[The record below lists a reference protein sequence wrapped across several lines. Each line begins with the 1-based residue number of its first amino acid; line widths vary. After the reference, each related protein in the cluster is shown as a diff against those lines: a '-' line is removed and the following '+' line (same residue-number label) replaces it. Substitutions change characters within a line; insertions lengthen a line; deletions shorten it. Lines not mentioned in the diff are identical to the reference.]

1 MQGLNVLLDSTYI
14 QNTNQNIETPKVEE
28 KSENSVSFMTMVK
41 NEIRNNETSRSFEF
55 VQKTDTDVYKSS
67 SENSVNS
74 NEKVSENNTDVK
86 KNQETKISE
95 KSEDSQNEKI
105 ASSKDEKSLKEEKN
119 SKDDKSEK
127 LNSQTV
133 ETAANRIKELKNIV
147 DNDKLKSIMKDD
159 SEEKLVL
166 ASEKL
171 KLFNENGEEIS
182 LDSLIE
188 NTKNLKNEKTDKDD
202 VLSANVLG
210 SGNVFVMS
218 EKSEKISDKANLAKE
233 NSKTGKDV
241 KNVKK
246 LSDVITVTD
255 LRTEKPEAAAVE
267 KKTNLVTSVKQTS
280 SDSVQVTM
288 DMSSQAEKNILSLD
302 AQSAGAQGSTF
313 QAMLENQITENAQD
327 FVKAGNIVL
336 KDNNVG
342 NINLILHPES
352 LGNVKISLEL
362 SDNVIT
368 GKILVSSQ
376 EAFNAFNS
384 TQDSLKAAF
393 IESGFDTAGFD
404 VAFANQN
411 QNFSGNGQEQNQS
424 EHQAFNAYGNFVVEN
439 SSVSELNSD
448 IYNDARDYSID
459 IVA

>member
-1 MQGLNVLLDSTYI
+1 MQGLNVILDSTYI
-14 QNTNQNIETPKVEE
+14 QNTNQNIETPKTEE
-28 KSENSVSFMTMVK
+28 RSENSVSFMTMVK
-41 NEIRNNETSRSFEF
+41 NEIRNNEPSQSFDF
-55 VQKTDTDVYKSS
+55 VQKTDTDVLKSS
-67 SENSVNS
+67 SENPVRD
-74 NEKVSENNTDVK
+74 NEKISENNTDVK

-95 KSEDSQNEKI
+95 KSDDSQNEKV
-105 ASSKDEKSLKEEKN
+105 ASAKKENSSEDEKSDKAEKASN
-119 SKDDKSEK
+119 FKS
-127 LNSQTV
+127 V
-133 ETAANRIKELKNIV
+133 ETASNRINELKKHV
-147 DNDKLKSIMKDD
+147 DNEKLKSLMKDD
-159 SEEKLVL
+159 SEDKLAL

-171 KLFNENGEEIS
+171 KLFDSDENVS
-182 LDSLIE
+182 LDSLTE
-188 NTKNLKNEKTDKDD
+188 NTKNLKFEKEDKDELLSEN
-202 VLSANVLG
+202 VLS
-210 SGNVFVMS
+210 SGNLFTMS
-218 EKSEKISDKANLAKE
+218 EKSEKISDKVNLEKE
-233 NSKTGKDV
+233 NSKSVKAS

-288 DMSSQAEKNILSLD
+288 DLSSQAEKNILSLD

-313 QAMLENQITENAQD
+313 QAMLENQITENAHD

-376 EAFNAFNS
+376 EAFNAFS
-384 TQDSLKAAF
+384 SSQDSLKAAF
-393 IESGFDTAGFD
+393 IENGFDTAGFD
-404 VAFANQN
+404 IAFANQN
-411 QNFSGNGQEQNQS
+411 QNFSGNGQEQNQN

-448 IYNDARDYSID
+448 IYNEVRDYSID

>member
-1 MQGLNVLLDSTYI
+1 MQGLNVILDSTYI
-14 QNTNQNIETPKVEE
+14 QNTNQNIETPKAEE
-28 KSENSVSFMTMVK
+28 RSENSVSFMTMVK
-41 NEIRNNETSRSFEF
+41 NEIRNNEPSQSFDF
-55 VQKTDTDVYKSS
+55 VQKTDTDVLKSS
-67 SENSVNS
+67 SENPVKN
-74 NEKVSENNTDVK
+74 NEKISENNTDVK

-95 KSEDSQNEKI
+95 KSDDSQNEKV
-105 ASSKDEKSLKEEKN
+105 ASAKKENSSEDEKSEKAEKTSKFN
-119 SKDDKSEK
+119 S
-127 LNSQTV
+127 V
-133 ETAANRIKELKNIV
+133 ETASNRIQQLKKIV
-147 DNDKLKSIMKDD
+147 DNDKLKSLMKDD
-159 SEEKLVL
+159 SEDKLAL

-171 KLFNENGEEIS
+171 KLFDSDENVS
-182 LDSLIE
+182 LDSLTE
-188 NTKNLKNEKTDKDD
+188 NTKNLKFEKEDKDD
-202 VLSANVLG
+202 LLSENVLS
-210 SGNVFVMS
+210 SGNLFTMS
-218 EKSEKISDKANLAKE
+218 EKSEKFSDKVNLEKE
-233 NSKTGKDV
+233 NSKSVKAS

-288 DMSSQAEKNILSLD
+288 DLSSQAEKNILSLD

-376 EAFNAFNS
+376 EAFNAFS
-384 TQDSLKAAF
+384 SSQDSLKAAF
-393 IESGFDTAGFD
+393 IENGFDTAGFD

-411 QNFSGNGQEQNQS
+411 QNFSGNGQEQNQN
-424 EHQAFNAYGNFVVEN
+424 EHQAFNAYGNFTVEN
-439 SSVSELNSD
+439 SLVSELNSD
-448 IYNDARDYSID
+448 IYNEVRDYSID

>member
-1 MQGLNVLLDSTYI
+1 MQALNAILDSTYI

-28 KSENSVSFMTMVK
+28 RSENSVSFMTMVK
-41 NEIRNNETSRSFEF
+41 NEIRNNESSRGFEF
-55 VQKTDTDVYKSS
+55 VQKTDTDVSKSS
-67 SENSVNS
+67 SENSVNNS
-74 NEKVSENNTDVK
+74 EKISEKDTDVK

-95 KSEDSQNEKI
+95 KSDDSQNEKV
-105 ASSKDEKSLKEEKN
+105 ASAKKENSSEDEKSDKAEKA
-119 SKDDKSEK
+119 SKFKS
-127 LNSQTV
+127 V
-133 ETAANRIKELKNIV
+133 ETASNRINELKKHV
-147 DNDKLKSIMKDD
+147 DNEKLKSLMKDD
-159 SEEKLVL
+159 SEDKLAL

-171 KLFNENGEEIS
+171 KLFDSDENVS
-182 LDSLIE
+182 LDSLTE
-188 NTKNLKNEKTDKDD
+188 NTKDLKFEKEDKDD
-202 VLSANVLG
+202 LL
-210 SGNVFVMS
+210 SGNVLSSGNLFTMS
-218 EKSEKISDKANLAKE
+218 EKLEKISDKVNLEKE
-233 NSKTGKDV
+233 NSKSVKAS

-255 LRTEKPEAAAVE
+255 LRTEKPEDAAVE

-288 DMSSQAEKNILSLD
+288 DLSSQAEKNILSLD

-376 EAFNAFNS
+376 EAFNAFS
-384 TQDSLKAAF
+384 SSQDSLKAAF
-393 IESGFDTAGFD
+393 IENGFDTAGFD

-411 QNFSGNGQEQNQS
+411 QNFSGNGQEQNQN

-448 IYNDARDYSID
+448 IYNEVRDYSIN

>member
-1 MQGLNVLLDSTYI
+1 MQGLNVILDSTYI
-14 QNTNQNIETPKVEE
+14 QNTNQNIETPKAEE
-28 KSENSVSFMTMVK
+28 RSENSVSFMTMVK
-41 NEIRNNETSRSFEF
+41 NEIRNNEPSQSFDF
-55 VQKTDTDVYKSS
+55 VQKTDTDVLKSS
-67 SENSVNS
+67 SENPVKN
-74 NEKVSENNTDVK
+74 NEKISENNTDVK

-95 KSEDSQNEKI
+95 KSDDSQNEKV
-105 ASSKDEKSLKEEKN
+105 ASAKKENSSEDEKSEKAEKTSKFN
-119 SKDDKSEK
+119 S
-127 LNSQTV
+127 V
-133 ETAANRIKELKNIV
+133 ETASNRIHELKNHV
-147 DNDKLKSIMKDD
+147 DNDKLKSLMKDD
-159 SEEKLVL
+159 SEDKLAL

-171 KLFNENGEEIS
+171 KLFDSDENVS
-182 LDSLIE
+182 LDSLSE
-188 NTKNLKNEKTDKDD
+188 NTKNLKFEKEDKDD
-202 VLSANVLG
+202 LLSENVLS
-210 SGNVFVMS
+210 SGNLFTMS
-218 EKSEKISDKANLAKE
+218 EKSEKFSDKVNLEKE
-233 NSKTGKDV
+233 NSKSVKAS

-288 DMSSQAEKNILSLD
+288 DLSSQAEKNILSLD

-376 EAFNAFNS
+376 EAFNAFS
-384 TQDSLKAAF
+384 SSQDSLKAAF
-393 IESGFDTAGFD
+393 IENGFDTAGFD

-411 QNFSGNGQEQNQS
+411 QNFSGNGQEQNQN
-424 EHQAFNAYGNFVVEN
+424 EHQAFNAYGNFTVEN
-439 SSVSELNSD
+439 SLVSELNSD
-448 IYNDARDYSID
+448 IYNEVRDYSID

>member
-1 MQGLNVLLDSTYI
+1 MQALNAILDSTYI
-14 QNTNQNIETPKVEE
+14 QQTTQEIETVKVND
-28 KSENSVSFMTMVK
+28 KSDSSVSFMAMVQKEIK
-41 NEIRNNETSRSFEF
+41 NNDVSDKFEF
-55 VQKTDTDVYKSS
+55 AQKTDTDVSKSS
-67 SENSVNS
+67 SENSVNN

-86 KNQETKISE
+86 KNQENKISE
-95 KSEDSQNEKI
+95 KDDDSQNEKI
-105 ASSKDEKSLKEEKN
+105 VSVKDDKTSKDEKSDKAEKI
-119 SKDDKSEK
+119 SKNQS
-127 LNSQTV
+127 V
-133 ETAANRIKELKNIV
+133 HTASHRIQELKSQV
-147 DNDKLKSIMKDD
+147 YNDKLKSLMKDNSD
-159 SEEKLVL
+159 EAAVLTSDKIKLMNGKNEEV
-166 ASEKL
+166 
-171 KLFNENGEEIS
+171 S

-188 NTKNLKNEKTDKDD
+188 NTKDLKADKDD
-202 VLSANVLG
+202 VNELLSANVLS
-210 SGNVFVMS
+210 SGNVFASS
-218 EKSEKISDKANLAKE
+218 EKSEKISDKANFEKDNH
-233 NSKTGKDV
+233 NSVKSV
-241 KNVKK
+241 KNNKK
-246 LSDVITVTD
+246 LSDIISVTD

-288 DMSSQAEKNILSLD
+288 DLSSQAEKNILSLD
-302 AQSAGAQGSTF
+302 TQSASAQGSTF

-336 KDNNVG
+336 KDGNVG

-376 EAFNAFNS
+376 EAFNAFS
-384 TQDSLKAAF
+384 SAQDSLKSAF
-393 IESGFDTAGFD
+393 IENGFDTAGFD

-411 QNFSGNGQEQNQS
+411 QNFSGNGQEQKQS

-439 SSVSELNSD
+439 SSVSDFNSD
-448 IYNDARDYSID
+448 IYNDVRDYSIN

>member
-1 MQGLNVLLDSTYI
+1 MQALNAILDSTYI

-28 KSENSVSFMTMVK
+28 RSENSVSFMTMVK
-41 NEIRNNETSRSFEF
+41 NEIRNNESSRGFEF
-55 VQKTDTDVYKSS
+55 VQKTDTDVSKSS
-67 SENSVNS
+67 SENSVNN
-74 NEKVSENNTDVK
+74 NEKISEKDTDVK

-95 KSEDSQNEKI
+95 KSDDSQNEKV
-105 ASSKDEKSLKEEKN
+105 ASAKDDKSSVDEKKSKDEKS
-119 SKDDKSEK
+119 EK
-127 LNSQTV
+127 LVKFQSA
-133 ETAANRIKELKNIV
+133 ETASNRIHELKKHV
-147 DNDKLKSIMKDD
+147 DNEKLKSLMKDD
-159 SEEKLVL
+159 SEDKLAL

-171 KLFNENGEEIS
+171 KLFDSDENVS
-182 LDSLIE
+182 LDSLSE
-188 NTKNLKNEKTDKDD
+188 NKKNLKFEKEDKDD
-202 VLSANVLG
+202 LLSENVLS
-210 SGNVFVMS
+210 SGNLFTMS
-218 EKSEKISDKANLAKE
+218 EKSEKISDKVNLDKE
-233 NSKTGKDV
+233 NSKSVKAS

-255 LRTEKPEAAAVE
+255 LRTEKPEAATVE

-288 DMSSQAEKNILSLD
+288 DLSSQAEKNILSLD

-376 EAFNAFNS
+376 EAFNAFS
-384 TQDSLKAAF
+384 SSQDSLKAAF
-393 IESGFDTAGFD
+393 IENGFDTAGFD

-411 QNFSGNGQEQNQS
+411 QNFSGNGQEQNQN

-448 IYNDARDYSID
+448 IYNEVRDYSID

>member
-1 MQGLNVLLDSTYI
+1 MQGLNVILDSTYI
-14 QNTNQNIETPKVEE
+14 QNTNQNIETPKAEE
-28 KSENSVSFMTMVK
+28 RSENSVSFMTMLK
-41 NEIRNNETSRSFEF
+41 NEIRNNEPSQSFDF
-55 VQKTDTDVYKSS
+55 VQKTDTDVLKSS
-67 SENSVNS
+67 SENPVKD
-74 NEKVSENNTDVK
+74 NEKISENNTDVK

-95 KSEDSQNEKI
+95 KSDDSQNEKI
-105 ASSKDEKSLKEEKN
+105 ASAKKENSSEDEKSEKAEKTSKFN
-119 SKDDKSEK
+119 S
-127 LNSQTV
+127 V
-133 ETAANRIKELKNIV
+133 ETASNRIHELKNHV
-147 DNDKLKSIMKDD
+147 DNEKLKSLMKDD
-159 SEEKLVL
+159 SEDKLAL
-166 ASEKL
+166 AAEKL
-171 KLFNENGEEIS
+171 KLFDSDENVS
-182 LDSLIE
+182 LDSLTE
-188 NTKNLKNEKTDKDD
+188 NTKNLKFEKEDKDD
-202 VLSANVLG
+202 LLSENVLS
-210 SGNVFVMS
+210 SGNLFTMS
-218 EKSEKISDKANLAKE
+218 GKSEKISDKVNLEKE
-233 NSKTGKDV
+233 NSKSVKAS

-288 DMSSQAEKNILSLD
+288 DLSSQAEKNILSLD

-368 GKILVSSQ
+368 GKILVTSQ
-376 EAFNAFNS
+376 EAFNAFS
-384 TQDSLKAAF
+384 SSQDSLKAAF
-393 IESGFDTAGFD
+393 IENGFDTAGFD

-411 QNFSGNGQEQNQS
+411 QNFSGNGQEQNQN
-424 EHQAFNAYGNFVVEN
+424 EHQAFNAYGNFTVEN
-439 SSVSELNSD
+439 SLVSELNSD
-448 IYNDARDYSID
+448 IYNEVRDYSID

>member
-1 MQGLNVLLDSTYI
+1 MQGLNVILDSTYI
-14 QNTNQNIETPKVEE
+14 QNTNQNIETPKTEE
-28 KSENSVSFMTMVK
+28 RSENSVSFMTMVK
-41 NEIRNNETSRSFEF
+41 NEIRNNEPSQSFDF
-55 VQKTDTDVYKSS
+55 VQKTDTDVLKSS
-67 SENSVNS
+67 SENSVKD
-74 NEKVSENNTDVK
+74 NEKISENNTDVK

-95 KSEDSQNEKI
+95 KSDDSQNEKV
-105 ASSKDEKSLKEEKN
+105 ASAKKENSSEDEKSEKAEKASKFN
-119 SKDDKSEK
+119 S
-127 LNSQTV
+127 V
-133 ETAANRIKELKNIV
+133 ETASNRINELKKHV
-147 DNDKLKSIMKDD
+147 DNEKLKSLMKDD
-159 SEEKLVL
+159 SEDKLAL

-171 KLFNENGEEIS
+171 KLFDSDENVS
-182 LDSLIE
+182 LDSLTE
-188 NTKNLKNEKTDKDD
+188 NTKNLKFEKEDKDD
-202 VLSANVLG
+202 LLSENVLS
-210 SGNVFVMS
+210 SGNLFTMS
-218 EKSEKISDKANLAKE
+218 EKSEKISDKVNLEKE
-233 NSKTGKDV
+233 NSKSVKAS

-288 DMSSQAEKNILSLD
+288 DLSSQAEKNILSLD

-376 EAFNAFNS
+376 EAFNAFS
-384 TQDSLKAAF
+384 SSQDSLKAAF
-393 IESGFDTAGFD
+393 IENGFDTAGFD

-411 QNFSGNGQEQNQS
+411 QNFSGNGQEQNQN
-424 EHQAFNAYGNFVVEN
+424 EHQAFNAYGNFTVEN
-439 SSVSELNSD
+439 SLVSELNSD
-448 IYNDARDYSID
+448 IYNEVRDYSID